1 MQLTPVQARVLGV
14 LVEKQHTVPD
24 AYPLSLN
31 ALVIGCNQKNA
42 RDPVMEVTEAEVRDA
57 LDELRR
63 PVLIIESSG
72 ARVTRYSHNL
82 GRVLRIPSQAEA
94 LLATLL
100 LRGAQTT
107 SELRINSERL
117 HRFADTGSVEVFLE
131 ELATRPTE
139 QGGALVVKLPRRVGE
154 REARWAHLL
163 CGEPAALASAPAVPT
178 GAAGG
183 AGLRAGSAAAPGVS
197 DAGAAA
203 ADVVGQ
209 IAALRSE
216 LRAEI
221 AALRS
226 EVADLRARLHGAG
239 EGAGEVGDGSNG

>member
-139 QGGALVVKLPRRVGE
+139 QGGALVVKLARRVGE

-163 CGEPAALASAPAVPT
+163 CGEPAALASAPPAPT
-178 GAAGG
+178 GAAGVG
-183 AGLRAGSAAAPGVS
+183 RHSDVAPGRMA
-197 DAGAAA
+197 DRGDGAATGDPA
-203 ADVVGQ
+203 GQ
-209 IAALRSE
+209 IAALRTE
-216 LRAEI
+216 LRTEI
-221 AALRS
+221 AALRA
-226 EVADLRARLHGAG
+226 EVVDLRARLEGAG
-239 EGAGEVGDGSNG
+239 EGAGEGGDGSNG